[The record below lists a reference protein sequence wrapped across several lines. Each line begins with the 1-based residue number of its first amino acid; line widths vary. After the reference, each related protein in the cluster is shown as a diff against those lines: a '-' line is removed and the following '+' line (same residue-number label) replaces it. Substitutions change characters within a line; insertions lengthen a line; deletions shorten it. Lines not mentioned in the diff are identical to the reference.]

1 MRANPLIV
9 ALDTE
14 DREILKALVDQL
26 APEVGAFKV
35 GFLPFL
41 LFGWDL
47 VDYIHSRGSRVF
59 LDLKFHD
66 IPNTVANAV
75 EVAARRGVFMVNL
88 HTLGGREMME
98 RTAARVRDLSPRP
111 LLLGV
116 TVLTSMEERDMEEV
130 GLTGTVEERV
140 LSLARL
146 AHDSGLDGVVASPRE
161 ARAIKAALGGD
172 FVIVTP
178 GVRPAGSLLQDQKR
192 VTTPREAIAAGAHY
206 IVVGR
211 PICQA
216 PDPVAV
222 AREILEE
229 LR

>member
-1 MRANPLIV
+1 MRANPLMV

-14 DREILKALVDQL
+14 DREILRALVDQL
-26 APEVGAFKV
+26 ASAVGAFKV
-35 GFLPFL
+35 GFFPFL

-75 EVAARRGVFMVNL
+75 EAAARRKVFMVNL

-98 RTAARVRDLSPRP
+98 RAAARVRDLSPRP

-116 TVLTSMEERDMEEV
+116 TLLTSMGPREMEEV

-161 ARAIKAALGGD
+161 ARAIKDTLGRD
-172 FVIVTP
+172 FIIVTP
-178 GVRPAGSLLQDQKR
+178 GVRPPGVPIQDQKR

-211 PICQA
+211 PICRA